1 MTPLEKIKYYIEKNL
16 NTLEEKIALLSQWKT
31 SEHIKISDIFLQ
43 LVFYIV
49 LCGIVLFGIVVGIL
63 IYQEIPLPT
72 YNSTEKHIQLRAS
85 CYEVGSLSVGIV
97 VGLSIILILGKL
109 ACIAYL
115 YLKVSRILELGS
127 ILYWTVS
134 MVLFILLSLWII
146 RRTVLAWN
154 LYRSNLDAEEIKE
167 EEK

>member
-1 MTPLEKIKYYIEKNL
+1 

-72 YNSTEKHIQLRAS
+72 YNSTEKHIQLRAF

-109 ACIAYL
+109 LCISYL
-115 YLKVSRILELGS
+115 YFKVSRVLKLRS
-127 ILYWTVS
+127 IPYWMVS
-134 MVLFILLSLWII
+134 IVLFIFLSSWMI
-146 RRTVLAWN
+146 RRAVHARHF
-154 LYRSNLDAEEIKE
+154 YCSNLEAEVLQEGE
-167 EEK
+167 T